1 MKIYR
6 LLSILAALTVL
17 ATGLHAQ
24 NPPQGQEQR
33 EKQMLEYI
41 DKEVQ
46 RLSDMLKLEYW
57 QEFYVDSILTHNLS
71 AMAEELAQ
79 LQQAKVEN
87 TDLYMD
93 VRDKWN
99 EETDQALARV
109 FDETQWK
116 KYLKTGAGREKKARD
131 KRKK

>member
-6 LLSILAALTVL
+6 LLSILAVSTLL
-17 ATGLHAQ
+17 ATGLSAQ
-24 NPPQGQEQR
+24 NPPQTQEQR

-71 AMAEELAQ
+71 GMAEELAQ

-87 TDLYMD
+87 ADLYLD

-99 EETDQALARV
+99 EKTDQALERI
-109 FDETQWK
+109 FDEQQWK

>member
-1 MKIYR
+1 
-6 LLSILAALTVL
+6 
-17 ATGLHAQ
+17 
-24 NPPQGQEQR
+24 
-33 EKQMLEYI
+33 
-41 DKEVQ
+41 
-46 RLSDMLKLEYW
+46 MLKLEYW

-87 TDLYMD
+87 ADLYLD

-99 EETDQALARV
+99 EATDQALARV